1 MLLRGISS
9 TSSLK
14 NTVVHNRYNERKG
27 MTMCTVK
34 EIQEAI
40 REDCRSQ
47 HDMDS
52 TDIDRVMQTLPF
64 AQEEPFTEARPRQPL
79 FWFYARKFEKC

>member
-1 MLLRGISS
+1 
-9 TSSLK
+9 
-14 NTVVHNRYNERKG
+14 

-64 AQEEPFTEARPRQPL
+64 AQEEPFTEVRPQKPL
-79 FWFYARKFEKC
+79 

>member
-1 MLLRGISS
+1 
-9 TSSLK
+9 
-14 NTVVHNRYNERKG
+14 

-64 AQEEPFTEARPRQPL
+64 AKEEPVTGGPSTKAAVL
-79 FWFYARKFEKC
+79 VLCKKI

>member
-1 MLLRGISS
+1 
-9 TSSLK
+9 
-14 NTVVHNRYNERKG
+14 

-64 AQEEPFTEARPRQPL
+64 AQEEPFTEARPQSRCFGSMQENL
-79 FWFYARKFEKC
+79 KSAEHRNSLK

>member
-1 MLLRGISS
+1 
-9 TSSLK
+9 
-14 NTVVHNRYNERKG
+14 

-40 REDCRSQ
+40 QEDCKSQ

-52 TDIDRVMQTLPF
+52 TDIDRVMQTTSFRPGRSHLQRRVLESRCF
-64 AQEEPFTEARPRQPL
+64 GSMQENLKSVEHRNSLE
-79 FWFYARKFEKC
+79 

>member
-1 MLLRGISS
+1 
-9 TSSLK
+9 
-14 NTVVHNRYNERKG
+14 

-64 AQEEPFTEARPRQPL
+64 AQEEQFTGARPQRPL
-79 FWFYARKFEKC
+79 FWFYA

>member
-1 MLLRGISS
+1 
-9 TSSLK
+9 
-14 NTVVHNRYNERKG
+14 

-40 REDCRSQ
+40 QEDCKSQ
-47 HDMDS
+47 HDMES

-64 AQEEPFTEARPRQPL
+64 AQEEPFTEARPRKPL
-79 FWFYARKFEKC
+79 FWFYTRKFEKC

>member
-1 MLLRGISS
+1 
-9 TSSLK
+9 
-14 NTVVHNRYNERKG
+14 

-40 REDCRSQ
+40 REDCKSQ

-64 AQEEPFTEARPRQPL
+64 AQEKPFTEALEPTVNAPG
-79 FWFYARKFEKC
+79 KIT

>member
-1 MLLRGISS
+1 
-9 TSSLK
+9 
-14 NTVVHNRYNERKG
+14 

-40 REDCRSQ
+40 QEDCKSQ
-47 HDMDS
+47 HDMES

-64 AQEEPFTEARPRQPL
+64 AQEEPFTEARPRKPL
-79 FWFYARKFEKC
+79 FWLLGQSPVSVKRVFRVPKNE

>member
-1 MLLRGISS
+1 
-9 TSSLK
+9 
-14 NTVVHNRYNERKG
+14 

-40 REDCRSQ
+40 REDCKSQ
-47 HDMDS
+47 HDMES

-64 AQEEPFTEARPRQPL
+64 AQEEPFTEVRPKSHCFGSMQENLKSAEHRNSL
-79 FWFYARKFEKC
+79 K

>member
-1 MLLRGISS
+1 
-9 TSSLK
+9 
-14 NTVVHNRYNERKG
+14 

-40 REDCRSQ
+40 REDCKSQ

-52 TDIDRVMQTLPF
+52 TDIDRVMQTLPCRGSHF
-64 AQEEPFTEARPRQPL
+64 RRHNESRCFGSMQENLKSVEHRNSLE
-79 FWFYARKFEKC
+79 

>member
-1 MLLRGISS
+1 
-9 TSSLK
+9 
-14 NTVVHNRYNERKG
+14 

-64 AQEEPFTEARPRQPL
+64 ARRNHLQGRVPKSRCFGFMRENLKSVEHRNSL
-79 FWFYARKFEKC
+79 K

>member
-1 MLLRGISS
+1 
-9 TSSLK
+9 
-14 NTVVHNRYNERKG
+14 

-40 REDCRSQ
+40 REDCKSQ
-47 HDMDS
+47 HDMDT

-64 AQEEPFTEARPRQPL
+64 AQEEPFDNYMLHNLLCQSFFIRIFRYFTTL
-79 FWFYARKFEKC
+79 FMQLQTALHS

>member
-1 MLLRGISS
+1 
-9 TSSLK
+9 
-14 NTVVHNRYNERKG
+14 
-27 MTMCTVK
+27 MCTVK

-40 REDCRSQ
+40 REDCKSQ

-64 AQEEPFTEARPRQPL
+64 AQEEPFTEARPQKPL
-79 FWFYARKFEKC
+79 FWFYATKGRRELTEDDVKEADTLCKRYLDRWKEELG

>member
-1 MLLRGISS
+1 
-9 TSSLK
+9 
-14 NTVVHNRYNERKG
+14 

-40 REDCRSQ
+40 REDCKSQ

-64 AQEEPFTEARPRQPL
+64 AQEEPFTEQSSFTKCKPVVKSQGAAFHDAVFTGGLELYNPRTCENL
-79 FWFYARKFEKC
+79 

>member
-1 MLLRGISS
+1 
-9 TSSLK
+9 
-14 NTVVHNRYNERKG
+14 

-40 REDCRSQ
+40 REDCKSQ

-64 AQEEPFTEARPRQPL
+64 AQEEPFTDGASPKAAVL
-79 FWFYARKFEKC
+79 VLCKKI